1 MRPIQSSASIGGCT
15 RQSYVAQ
22 AQTEPAVSDGGP
34 PSILRPV
41 EEGDPFEVDDAPLFR
56 TPPPPD
62 DRLWRHPSELGRP
75 STFGPR
81 RSAWPVA
88 VASGLTG
95 AVLTVGL
102 LAVSGVLVA
111 RTGPREVVIREA
123 VRSAVATVGGD
134 RPAPDVEKIVRTN
147 EPAIVRLNI
156 TGDDESV
163 GSGVLFRDDG
173 HVLTNAHVV
182 DGARRVVAVLA
193 SGRSIEAHVIGFDTA
208 TDIAVVKLDAAGP
221 FPTAVF
227 GTTDGMAVGA
237 PAIAI
242 GSPLGLR
249 GSSSVTV
256 GVVSAMGRE
265 LESQSGPR
273 LYDMIQTDAAIAD
286 GSSGGALL
294 DRDGTLVGITTA
306 YAVSDLGNGGLGFA
320 TPVDVARAAAEDI
333 MAMGHVRL
341 VWLGVTGKTA
351 ADGGGVVLEAVNGGG
366 PAKESG
372 LRVGDVIRRVDAHPI
387 ATMSALRVALR
398 RRHPGDRVSIVFDRG
413 GSRRTATV
421 ALAEHP

>member
-1 MRPIQSSASIGGCT
+1 
-15 RQSYVAQ
+15 
-22 AQTEPAVSDGGP
+22 
-34 PSILRPV
+34 V
-41 EEGDPFEVDDAPLFR
+41 EEGDPFEAEDAPAFR
-56 TPPPPD
+56 IPPPPD

-75 STFGPR
+75 PALVPR

-102 LAVSGVLVA
+102 LAVSGVLVT
-111 RTGPREVVIREA
+111 RTSPREVLVREA
-123 VRSAVATVGGD
+123 VRTASATVGGSH
-134 RPAPDVEKIVRTN
+134 PPPDVEKIVRSN
-147 EPAIVRLNI
+147 EPAVVRLDI
-156 TGDDESV
+156 TGEDESV

-173 HVLTNAHVV
+173 HLLTNAHVV
-182 DGARRVVAVLA
+182 DDAKHLVAVLA
-193 SGRSIEAHVIGFDTA
+193 SGRSVDAHVVGVDA
-208 TDIAVVKLDAAGP
+208 STDIAVVKLDADGP
-221 FPTAVF
+221 FPTVVF

-249 GSSSVTV
+249 GTSSVTV
-256 GVVSAMGRE
+256 GVVSALGRE
-265 LESQSGPR
+265 LEAQSGPR
-273 LYDMIQTDAAIAD
+273 LYDMIQTDAAIAA

-320 TPVDVARAAAEDI
+320 TPIDVARAAAEDI

-351 ADGGGVVLEAVNGGG
+351 ADGGGVVLEAVNGSG
-366 PAKESG
+366 PAKQGG
-372 LRVGDVIRRVDAHPI
+372 LRTGDVIRRVDARPI
-387 ATMSALRVALR
+387 ATMSELRIALR
-398 RRHPGDRVSIVFDRG
+398 RRHPGDVVSIVFDRRG
-413 GSRRTATV
+413 ERRSAV
-421 ALAEHP
+421 VVLAEHP